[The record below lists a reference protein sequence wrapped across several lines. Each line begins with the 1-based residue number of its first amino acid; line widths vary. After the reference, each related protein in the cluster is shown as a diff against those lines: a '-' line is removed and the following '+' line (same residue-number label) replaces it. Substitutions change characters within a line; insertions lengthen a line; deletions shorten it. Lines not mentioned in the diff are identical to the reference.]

1 MNKKITLMTATEQDF
16 FKRGREIAKAADL
29 GQPIPEE
36 SIISFEDPADV
47 AKLVEAWQSNVS
59 DEANRSQKKPV

>member
-1 MNKKITLMTATEQDF
+1 MKKFILKTGAEQGF
-16 FKRGREIAKAADL
+16 SKRGREIAKAGDL

-47 AKLVEAWQSNVS
+47 TKLITVASELSGS
-59 DEANRSQKKPV
+59 RS